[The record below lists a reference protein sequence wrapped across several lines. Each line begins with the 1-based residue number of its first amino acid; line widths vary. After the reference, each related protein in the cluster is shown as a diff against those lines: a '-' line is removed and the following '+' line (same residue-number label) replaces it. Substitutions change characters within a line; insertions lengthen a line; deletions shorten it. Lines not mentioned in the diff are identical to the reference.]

1 MTSKGQITVPKAM
14 RDAFGWKPGTKL
26 AFVREK
32 DGVKIVAL
40 MDEDPG
46 AALVRRSR
54 GIAATGMST
63 DEIMQLTRGED

>member
-1 MTSKGQITVPKAM
+1 M

-32 DGVKIVAL
+32 DGVRIVAL
-40 MDEDPG
+40 AAEDPG

-54 GIAATGMST
+54 GIAATSMST
-63 DEIMQLTRGED
+63 DEIMRLTRGDD